1 MLCLSATIVV
11 IIINYYSLALPLID
25 TTTTTHLFSK
35 SLQITEDGSIGLSR
49 NSRIVP
55 FLVGME
61 AIMNP
66 LKSLN

>member
-1 MLCLSATIVV
+1 MLCLSAPIVTIT
-11 IIINYYSLALPLID
+11 IDYYSLALPLIVG
-25 TTTTTHLFSK
+25 TTTTHLFSK
-35 SLQITEDGSIGLSR
+35 RVQITEEGSIGLSR

-61 AIMNP
+61 AIMSP